1 MVIIHSYF
9 FLFLHFFFLSHYLE
23 ENDAGKTRHIAPIS
37 ENLGKIRKKIL
48 LDQRTKEIFVE
59 IVLYFSFVI
68 LVLLVVLGHSDVKQ
82 AFSVTKSI
90 EDIYVHTYLD
100 KNVQYFYKVIQY
112 VPTYIHICMHTYM
125 PTPIHSCMHDCMY
138 AHTYVC
144 VIVCLNVCVCVC
156 VSCRG

>member
-1 MVIIHSYF
+1 MSNLIVVNCHSYLF
-9 FLFLHFFFLSHYLE
+9 IFLYIFSHYLE
-23 ENDAGKTRHIAPIS
+23 GDDVGKTRHIAPIS
-37 ENLGKIRKKIL
+37 ENLGKIRKQIL
-48 LDQRTKEIFVE
+48 LDQRTKEILVE

-68 LVLLVVLGHSDVKQ
+68 VVLLVVLGHSDVKQ

-90 EDIYVHTYLD
+90 EDIYVRTYLD

-112 VPTYIHICMHTYM
+112 VPTYIHICMHTCM
-125 PTPIHSCMHDCMY
+125 PTPIHPCMHDCMY

-144 VIVCLNVCVCVC
+144 MFECVC